1 MQNDIMDPIVY
12 RNEMQTWEEAVE
24 ESSELLNQGIDSFLN
39 EDELMMLENSGQ
51 TYLIITDD
59 EVVDLKS
66 NLLLPSG
73 LRAYNSGETTYVE
86 YVNSELS
93 WTPEL
98 TTGQMEIIHW
108 WFSSL
113 LIWWAV
119 LFLFCVLAVFLFR
132 LLGWKWH
139 K

>member
-1 MQNDIMDPIVY
+1 M
-12 RNEMQTWEEAVE
+12 E

-39 EDELMMLENSGQ
+39 EEELMTLENSGQ

-86 YVNSELS
+86 HINSKLS
-93 WTPEL
+93 
-98 TTGQMEIIHW
+98 
-108 WFSSL
+108 
-113 LIWWAV
+113 
-119 LFLFCVLAVFLFR
+119 
-132 LLGWKWH
+132 
-139 K
+139 